1 MAIPG
6 VQLYRPALG
15 ERTVVL
21 ADGARAVVRPLASGE
36 AAVVQEVFDG
46 LSDASRRQR
55 FAGAKPA
62 LSKGDLE
69 LLTAVDHQDHEAFV
83 ALEPDTGRAVGE
95 ARLVRDGNDPRV
107 GEVAFAVTDAWQG
120 RCLGTHLADI
130 LVRRARELGFR
141 RLRAS
146 MLADNARSQALM
158 RRMGIVVARRYG
170 RGELELEVALD

>member
-6 VQLYRPALG
+6 VQLYQPALA

-62 LSKGDLE
+62 LSPRDLE
-69 LLTAVDHQDHEAFV
+69 LLSAVDHENHEAFV
-83 ALEPDTGRAVGE
+83 ALEPGTGRAVGE
-95 ARLVRDGNDPRV
+95 ARVVRDRKDPGV

-120 RCLGTHLADI
+120 RRLGTHLADI

-146 MLADNARSQALM
+146 MLADNARSHALM